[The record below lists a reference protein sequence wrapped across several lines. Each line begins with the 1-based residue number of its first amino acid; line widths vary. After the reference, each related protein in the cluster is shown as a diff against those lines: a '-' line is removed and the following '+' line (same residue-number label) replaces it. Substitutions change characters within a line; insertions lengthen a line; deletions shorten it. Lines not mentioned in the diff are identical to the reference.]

1 MFDLMLEPRPSP
13 SRSMRLVMPLIAT
26 LITLAGGVLIF
37 SFLGKNPAQ
46 AMAAFFLAPI
56 SSLNGW
62 SELLLKA
69 SPLCLIALGLA
80 IGYRANV
87 WNIGAEGQLLLGG
100 IFASGVAIHFD
111 GHGGPW
117 LLPLMMVAGALGGM
131 LWAAIPALLRVRF
144 NANEILV
151 SLMLTYVATQLLIY
165 LVSGPWQDPHG
176 MNFPQSI
183 SFGRDA
189 LPVGAPFVRI
199 IAFEQVLAPLHE
211 TCVLEDVL
219 GLDTALVQVHR
230 GDLVEKVLQ
239 AFAVRCQRVHR
250 ERQRV
255 PRIGRAHEAD
265 AHEFATLR
273 RQRLAME
280 RLEPCGQLGFRHVG
294 RLPLRRRHPVEGLQA
309 WSTVA
314 RHLPDRRAQ
323 RAVRLQHALHG
334 NAQARG
340 VQHAFDPDQQQL
352 TLGAGRHHA
361 LFRAQREAR
370 FHGVG
375 HHAHAPCSSA
385 SFASFAAGAAP
396 SSAPR
401 SNIAPIATTIL
412 RGPSYGS
419 RA

>member
-165 LVSGPWQDPHG
+165 LVSGPGQDPHG

-189 LPVGAPFVRI
+189 LFPRFFGDWHWAPWRGTRLNASVFMAVLAVPVAWCFMRKSFAGYRMEVGG
-199 IAFEQVLAPLHE
+199 LAPLAARYAGYSE
-211 TCVLEDVL
+211 PRAVWLAL
-219 GLDTALVQVHR
+219 LIGGAAAGLAGTGEVAGPVGQ
-230 GDLVEKVLQ
+230 LQ
-239 AFAVRCQRVHR
+239 ATWA
-250 ERQRV
+250 
-255 PRIGRAHEAD
+255 PGY
-265 AHEFATLR
+265 
-273 RQRLAME
+273 
-280 RLEPCGQLGFRHVG
+280 GFTAIIVAFVG
-294 RLPLRRRHPVEGLQA
+294 RLHPVGIVLASLLMALLYLGGEAVQTSLQLPKAISGVFQGLLLFSLLGCDVFVTYRLRRRV
-309 WSTVA
+309 
-314 RHLPDRRAQ
+314 RAQ
-323 RAVRLQHALHG
+323 AS
-334 NAQARG
+334 
-340 VQHAFDPDQQQL
+340 
-352 TLGAGRHHA
+352 
-361 LFRAQREAR
+361 EA
-370 FHGVG
+370 
-375 HHAHAPCSSA
+375 
-385 SFASFAAGAAP
+385 
-396 SSAPR
+396 
-401 SNIAPIATTIL
+401 
-412 RGPSYGS
+412 
-419 RA
+419 